1 MISSNQNPVSGTTP
15 LHPPNELVETV
26 QEIRISTPFPLIST
40 TPRLTPADTAT
51 ADALME
57 EYLKDT
63 DIRLFYTDGSYFP
76 PTHPLPDE
84 FAGWAWAQFRNSQGN
99 GTVFTQDIITEN
111 YGSMQNLLLRDPV
124 TQAAEEIAMNSLHA
138 ELTAMGMAL
147 YYIKSDPLLIN
158 TKIVIC
164 YGSQV
169 AKGLIT
175 GDNKSHNSYSTNLVT
190 AGRRALKE
198 TNNLRATAAKSR
210 MPAGL
215 SPQSIVEANHIQF
228 RWIKAH
234 SGRDVGKAWVD
245 APAKAGAYGH
255 TPDTPMIGQES
266 APVLSELDLATLQ
279 LFLTN
284 HPKEVPNQIATT
296 TDYLE
301 TDDPDI
307 AIFDYY
313 DDRPQDLL

>member
-1 MISSNQNPVSGTTP
+1 VHFPTTFLHISIVVSYTLSRLPTT
-15 LHPPNELVETV
+15 
-26 QEIRISTPFPLIST
+26 
-40 TPRLTPADTAT
+40 
-51 ADALME
+51 
-57 EYLKDT
+57 
-63 DIRLFYTDGSYFP
+63 
-76 PTHPLPDE
+76 
-84 FAGWAWAQFRNSQGN
+84 
-99 GTVFTQDIITEN
+99 
-111 YGSMQNLLLRDPV
+111 
-124 TQAAEEIAMNSLHA
+124 IAMNSLHA
-138 ELTAMGMAL
+138 ELTDMGMAL

-169 AKGLIT
+169 AKGLST
-175 GDNKSHNSYSTNLVT
+175 GDNKSSTNLVT

-198 TNNLRATAAKSR
+198 TNNLRATAAESR
-210 MPAGL
+210 RPAGL
-215 SPQSIVEANHIQF
+215 SPQSILEANHIQF

-234 SGRDVGKAWVD
+234 SGRDVGNAWID
-245 APAKAGAYGH
+245 ARAKTGAY
-255 TPDTPMIGQES
+255 

-284 HPKEVPNQIATT
+284 HPKEVHNQIATA

-307 AIFDYY
+307 VIFDYY